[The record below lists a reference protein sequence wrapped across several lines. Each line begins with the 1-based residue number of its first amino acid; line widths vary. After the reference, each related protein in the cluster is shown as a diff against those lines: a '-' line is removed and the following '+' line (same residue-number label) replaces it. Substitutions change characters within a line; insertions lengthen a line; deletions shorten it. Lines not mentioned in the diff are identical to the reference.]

1 MDRRLVVATLCF
13 AALSSAAAQQRP
25 DSVRADTTR
34 RDTTRRVQTLP
45 AVETRA
51 ARPERQTFEQK
62 PNVGAVSITASELT
76 SAPRFFGE
84 ADVLRAIRLLPGVNA
99 RNDYSVGMNVRGG
112 EADQNL
118 VLLDGYPIYNPF
130 HMGGLFGA
138 FVEPMVDRVDFLTG
152 GFPAAYGGRLSS
164 VLDVRSKT
172 EPRSG
177 LHGRADVSL
186 IATTVGVGSG
196 MQQGEGTWTVAVRRT
211 YADRVADWFGET
223 LPYHFYDA
231 QAHVVSRLPRDWKL
245 AITLYGNEDDLLQAE
260 ADETWK
266 INWGNKLAG
275 ATLSR
280 VLYTLGD
287 SARFEQRLS
296 LSRFDME
303 MNLMT
308 GALTLNNDVRDLR
321 AAGSLAYFRN
331 GRTRTVGYDV
341 ARQQF
346 SFDANYPILLYP
358 SDVVANSNVSVG
370 AFYDE
375 LWRPAQR
382 WLLQT
387 GVRVDAVNGAGWAL
401 QPRVSAKY
409 FVSPK
414 FALTAALGEYA
425 QWSHTLAREDVPIR
439 ALDFW
444 IGSDKRIPITR
455 ARHLVLGAERWLSD
469 ARAFRVEAWVKDY
482 PRLVE
487 QNPRSDPVLPGDEFL
502 DLRGRSFGA
511 DVMLRQL
518 ESGASSGWLAY
529 SFAYSRRWGLDG
541 VGFFP
546 GQDRRH
552 EMNVVWNRRSGRFVL
567 STRFNLASGTPYT
580 HVTGMF
586 ERADYDPFT
595 GRYVNTGFPQ
605 FQSQERNGERL
616 PLASRIDLSLTRR
629 GDGRGVSFSPFLSVM
644 NLYNAKNVFAYL
656 YDYDDRPPKRIGLQQ
671 FPIFPTIGVSLAW

>member
-1 MDRRLVVATLCF
+1 MLRCLLAAWATVAI
-13 AALSSAAAQQRP
+13 ASSAVAQQQ
-25 DSVRADTTR
+25 DTTR

-45 AVETRA
+45 PVESRAV
-51 ARPERQTFEQK
+51 RPERQTFEQK

-152 GFPAAYGGRLSS
+152 GFPATYGGRLSS

-172 EPRSG
+172 EPRDG
-177 LHGRADVSL
+177 LHGRADISL

-196 MQQGEGTWTVAVRRT
+196 IQQGEGTWTVAVRRT
-211 YADRVADWFGET
+211 YADKVADWFGQN

-231 QAHVVSRLPRDWKL
+231 QAHVVSKLPRDWKL
-245 AITLYGNEDDLLQAE
+245 SLTLYGNEDDLLQADV
-260 ADETWK
+260 DETWK
-266 INWGNKLAG
+266 INWGNRLAG
-275 ATLSR
+275 VTLTR
-280 VLYTLGD
+280 MFTTFGD
-287 SARFEQRLS
+287 STRLEQRLS
-296 LSRFDME
+296 LSRFAME

-321 AAGSLAYFRN
+321 AAGSLAYFRG
-331 GRTRTVGYDV
+331 GRTRTIGYDV
-341 ARQQF
+341 AQQRF
-346 SFDANYPILLYP
+346 SFDANYPLLIYP
-358 SDVVANSNVSVG
+358 SDVIANSNYSAGV
-370 AFYDE
+370 FYDE
-375 LWRPAQR
+375 LWRPTQR
-382 WLLQT
+382 WLVQA
-387 GVRVDAVNGAGWAL
+387 GARVDAVNEAGWAL
-401 QPRVSAKY
+401 QPRFSAKY
-409 FVSPK
+409 FVSPT

-444 IGSDKRIPITR
+444 VGSDARIPITR
-455 ARHLVLGAERWLSD
+455 ARHFVLGTEKWLTE

-487 QNPRSDPVLPGDEFL
+487 QNPRSDPVLAGDEFL
-502 DLRGRSFGA
+502 ELRGRSFGA
-511 DVMLRQL
+511 DLMLRQL
-518 ESGASSGWLAY
+518 ESGRNSGWLAY
-529 SFAYSRRWGLDG
+529 SFAYSRRWGADG
-541 VGFFP
+541 VRFFP

-552 EMNVVWNRRSGRFVL
+552 EMNLLWNRRGGRYVL
-567 STRFNLASGTPYT
+567 STRFNLATGTPFT
-580 HVTGMF
+580 RVTGQF
-586 ERADYDPFT
+586 ARRDYDPFD
-595 GRYVNTGFPQ
+595 RDYSDQWFPQ
-605 FQSQERNGERL
+605 FLSDKRNAERL

-629 GDGRGVSFSPFLSVM
+629 GNGRGVDVSPFLSVM
-644 NLYNAKNVFAYL
+644 NVYNAKNVFAYL
-656 YDYDDRPPKRIGLQQ
+656 YDYDDVPPKRIGLQQ
-671 FPIFPTIGVSLAW
+671 FPIFPTIGVSVVW

>member
-1 MDRRLVVATLCF
+1 MIRRLVVAMLCF
-13 AALSSAAAQQRP
+13 AALPAAAQQRP
-25 DSVRADTTR
+25 DSLRPDTTR

-45 AVETRA
+45 AVESRA
-51 ARPERQTFEQK
+51 VRPERQTFEQK

-152 GFPAAYGGRLSS
+152 GFPATYGGRLSS

-177 LHGRADVSL
+177 IHGRADISL
-186 IATTVGVGSG
+186 IATTVAIGSG
-196 MQQGEGTWTVAVRRT
+196 IQNGEGTWTVAARRT
-211 YADRVADWFGET
+211 YADRVADWFGQE

-231 QAHVVSRLPRDWKL
+231 QAHVVSKLPRDWKL
-245 AITLYGNEDDLLQAE
+245 SFTLYGNEDDLLQSSD
-260 ADETWK
+260 DETWI

-275 ATLSR
+275 ATLTR
-280 VLYTLGD
+280 TLMTLGD
-287 SARFEQRLS
+287 SAKFEQRFS
-296 LSRFDME
+296 VSRFDMD
-303 MNLMT
+303 MDLLSGT
-308 GALTLNNDVRDLR
+308 LTLKNDVRDLR
-321 AAGSLAYFRN
+321 AAGTLAYFRN
-331 GRTRTVGYDV
+331 GHTRTVGYDL
-341 ARQQF
+341 AQQRF
-346 SFDANYPILLYP
+346 SFNANYPILLYP
-358 SDVVANSNVSVG
+358 SDVVANSNYSAG
-370 AFYDE
+370 LFYDE

-382 WLLQT
+382 WLIQA
-387 GVRVDAVNGAGWAL
+387 GARVDAVSGAGMAF
-401 QPRVSAKY
+401 QPRLSAKY
-409 FVSPK
+409 FVSPT

-444 IGSDKRIPITR
+444 IGSDERIPITR
-455 ARHLVLGAERWLSD
+455 SRHLVLGAERWFGD
-469 ARAFRVEAWVKDY
+469 AHAARVEAWVKDY

-518 ESGASSGWLAY
+518 ESGSSSGWLAY
-529 SFAYSRRWGLDG
+529 SFAYSRRWGADG
-541 VGFFP
+541 VRFFP

-552 EMNVVWNRRSGRFVL
+552 EMNVVWNRRRGRFVL
-567 STRFNLASGTPYT
+567 SSRFNLATGTPFT
-580 HVTGMF
+580 HVTGQF
-586 ERADYDPFT
+586 ARRNYDPFA
-595 GRYVNTGFPQ
+595 RDYSDEWFPQ
-605 FQSQERNGERL
+605 FLSEKRNGQRL

-629 GDGRGVSFSPFLSVM
+629 GNGRGVDFSPFLSVM
-644 NLYNAKNVFAYL
+644 NAYNAKNIFAYL
-656 YDYDDRPPKRIGLQQ
+656 YDYGDVPPKRIALQQ
-671 FPIFPTIGVSLAW
+671 FPIFPTIGVSVVW